1 MVKIDE
7 GTTSSN
13 LFEITLNC
21 QWKKKKKH
29 QNFSKYAGKYVLL
42 IKGQES
48 ADL

>member
-21 QWKKKKKH
+21 QLKKKKN